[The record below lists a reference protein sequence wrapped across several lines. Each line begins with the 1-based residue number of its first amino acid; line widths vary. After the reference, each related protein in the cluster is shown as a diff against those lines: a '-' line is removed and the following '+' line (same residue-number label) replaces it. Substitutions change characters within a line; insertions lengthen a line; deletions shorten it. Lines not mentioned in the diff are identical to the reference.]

1 MIDSKNDMCKKILH
15 VLSHKETYRGGTY
28 VCLCVW
34 VCMCVFVCTGVRS
47 SGRTIDGGRESCKRG
62 GVMGRLVEGEAE

>member
-1 MIDSKNDMCKKILH
+1 M
-15 VLSHKETYRGGTY
+15 GGTY